1 MKKILEILMFASLGI
16 FFVVCSTS
24 EVFALSAT
32 KNTLGFR
39 FKNFP
44 QTYWTGND
52 IFNRLSVQLSDNLND
67 NSISIQS
74 EFYNIN
80 YEKILFSGSFCMSV
94 SFDGTVYFWDK
105 NTEVKRTNN
114 VCVFDNG
121 SAGMRY
127 DFSKIIPLQQVSSAN
142 MGTYTMGF
150 RFQKNTTEWSY
161 FQLLSLNFTSYDATS
176 AITGSIVGGNDKIIN
191 KIDESTNSITG
202 SIIGGKNDII
212 DNQEK
217 NKQEIID
224 NQNSNTQKEIDNAN
238 KNHEEAEKTRRGILG
253 TIKSVLEG
261 IINLPS
267 KLVGLLGD
275 LLKSLFIPSDTFFQ
289 NWFTD
294 LQKAFEKQLGF
305 LSYPFTWILEIL
317 NRFLSLTDTGHYI
330 INWPSIKVP
339 NFNFNIIN
347 SGSYDLASLLQDSTI
362 NRFHELYFT
371 ITNALMILAFFGL
384 CMNTYNKI
392 FGGSEDNYEYISVD
406 EGYNIDSDTGEVTG
420 QWVRERKTRRRK
432 V

>member
-16 FFVVCSTS
+16 FFFVCSTS

-80 YEKILFSGSFCMSV
+80 YEKILFSSSFCMSV

-114 VCVFDNG
+114 VCVFDDG

-212 DNQEK
+212 NNQDK
-217 NKQEIID
+217 NNQDLID
-224 NQNSNTQKEIDNAN
+224 NQNKNHQEQIENDN
-238 KNHEEAEKTRRGILG
+238 KNQQETNERLDGIKDSINDDTPPEVNNAFGDIKLDKDSAISDLLLLPIKYLQRILNLSSKTCSSYSLNFGIFNSDYIL
-253 TIKSVLEG
+253 KMPC
-261 IINLPS
+261 INLENFFGS
-267 KLVGLLGD
+267 QLWATIDYLICFFMIYEICM
-275 LLKSLFIPSDTFFQ
+275 LFVS
-289 NWFTD
+289 
-294 LQKAFEKQLGF
+294 AFEDL
-305 LSYPFTWILEIL
+305 T
-317 NRFLSLTDTGHYI
+317 SLRDT
-330 INWPSIKVP
+330 
-339 NFNFNIIN
+339 
-347 SGSYDLASLLQDSTI
+347 YDSLYQPK
-362 NRFHELYFT
+362 HAEGEYQ
-371 ITNALMILAFFGL
+371 G
-384 CMNTYNKI
+384 KHG
-392 FGGSEDNYEYISVD
+392 GGS
-406 EGYNIDSDTGEVTG
+406 
-420 QWVRERKTRRRK
+420 
-432 V
+432 